1 MSVIPP
7 LDRIAKAPA
16 LGVDKIQQQFNKI
29 LDSIA
34 DQANKTIKD
43 SAKLPTNVNSDDPR
57 VKNIKQSLENIQL
70 SITKVQENIPKI
82 QSAVTAIT
90 TIISTAQGINAS
102 IAAAQLSNP
111 VTAVLFIALETQK
124 TQNQLIVNAIEAVKP
139 LQSLPDQIE
148 SKILT
153 LVPVLTTA
161 IAKLNTVS
169 DDDIELNIPTNI
181 STRLNTVSDD
191 DIELN
196 IPTNISTRLNTVS
209 DDDIELNIPT
219 NISTGLNTDTNIS
232 TGLNTD
238 TNYNDLI
245 PTEFYNE
252 SNVSEDDLT
261 QRSNSIE
268 QLVDQ
273 QRNLLTSLQEAPSQ
287 VYRGNG
293 NPLPNLG
300 KIGDYYLNTSNNVSY
315 GPKISDN
322 DWGTPIN

>member
-7 LDRIAKAPA
+7 LDRITKAPA

-82 QSAVTAIT
+82 QNAVTAIT

-102 IAAAQLSNP
+102 IATAQLAIP
-111 VTAVLFIALETQK
+111 VTAPLFIAMQTQAL
-124 TQNQLIVNAIEAVKP
+124 QNQLIVNAIEAVKP

-148 SKILT
+148 SKITILIPI
-153 LVPVLTTA
+153 LIAA
-161 IAKLNTVS
+161 ISKLNTITN
-169 DDDIELNIPTNI
+169 DDVELNVPSIP
-181 STRLNTVSDD
+181 RADD
-191 DIELN
+191 VELN
-196 IPTNISTRLNTVS
+196 VPSIPRA
-209 DDDIELNIPT
+209 DDVE
-219 NISTGLNTDTNIS
+219 LNTDN
-232 TGLNTD
+232 
-238 TNYNDLI
+238 NYNDLI

-252 SNVSEDDLT
+252 LNVSETDLT
-261 QRSNSIE
+261 QRSDSIE

-273 QRNLLTSLQEAPSQ
+273 QQNLLTSLQEAPSQ

>member
-7 LDRIAKAPA
+7 LDRLTKAPA

-82 QSAVTAIT
+82 QSAITAVS
-90 TIISTAQGINAS
+90 TIISTAQGINAAL
-102 IAAAQLSNP
+102 AAAQLSNP
-111 VTAVLFIALETQK
+111 VTAALFIALQTQAL
-124 TQNQLIVNAIEAVKP
+124 QNQLIVNAIEAVKP

-169 DDDIELNIPTNI
+169 DDDIELNIP
-181 STRLNTVSDD
+181 
-191 DIELN
+191 
-196 IPTNISTRLNTVS
+196 
-209 DDDIELNIPT
+209 
-219 NISTGLNTDTNIS
+219 TNIS

>member
-7 LDRIAKAPA
+7 LDRLTKAPA
-16 LGVDKIQQQFNKI
+16 LGVDKIQQQFNNI
-29 LDSIA
+29 LDSIV

-102 IAAAQLSNP
+102 IAAAQLAVP
-111 VTAVLFIALETQK
+111 VTAPLFIAMQTQAL
-124 TQNQLIVNAIEAVKP
+124 QNQLIVNAIEAVKP

-169 DDDIELNIPTNI
+169 DGDIELNIP
-181 STRLNTVSDD
+181 
-191 DIELN
+191 
-196 IPTNISTRLNTVS
+196 
-209 DDDIELNIPT
+209 
-219 NISTGLNTDTNIS
+219 TNIS

-252 SNVSEDDLT
+252 LNVSEDDLT

>member
-29 LDSIA
+29 LDSIT

-161 IAKLNTVS
+161 ISKLNTIT
-169 DDDIELNIPTNI
+169 DDDVELNVPTNI

-196 IPTNISTRLNTVS
+196 IP
-209 DDDIELNIPT
+209 
-219 NISTGLNTDTNIS
+219 TNIS

-315 GPKISDN
+315 GPKITDT
-322 DWGTPIN
+322 DWGNPLN

>member
-1 MSVIPP
+1 MSIIPP
-7 LDRIAKAPA
+7 LDRITKVPA

-29 LDSIA
+29 LDSIV

-43 SAKLPTNVNSDDPR
+43 SAKLPTNVNSDDLR

-70 SITKVQENIPKI
+70 SITNVQENIPKI

-90 TIISTAQGINAS
+90 TIISTAQGINAA

-111 VTAVLFIALETQK
+111 VTAPLFIAMQTQAL
-124 TQNQLIVNAIEAVKP
+124 QNQLIVNAIEAVKP

-148 SKILT
+148 SKITILIPI
-153 LVPVLTTA
+153 LIAA
-161 IAKLNTVS
+161 ISKLNTITN
-169 DDDIELNIPTNI
+169 DDVE
-181 STRLNTVSDD
+181 
-191 DIELN
+191 
-196 IPTNISTRLNTVS
+196 
-209 DDDIELNIPT
+209 
-219 NISTGLNTDTNIS
+219 LNTDN
-232 TGLNTD
+232 
-238 TNYNDLI
+238 NYNDLI

-252 SNVSEDDLT
+252 SNVSETDLT

-268 QLVDQ
+268 QLVEQ

-287 VYRGNG
+287 VYKQEG
-293 NPLPNLG
+293 NPPPELG

>member
-7 LDRIAKAPA
+7 LDRITKAPA

-43 SAKLPTNVNSDDPR
+43 SAKLPINVNSDDPR

-82 QSAVTAIT
+82 QKAVTAIT

-102 IAAAQLSNP
+102 IAAAQLAVP
-111 VTAVLFIALETQK
+111 VTAGLFIAMQTQAL
-124 TQNQLIVNAIEAVKP
+124 QNQLIVNAIEAVKP

-148 SKILT
+148 SKITILIPI
-153 LVPVLTTA
+153 LIAA
-161 IAKLNTVS
+161 ISKLNTITN
-169 DDDIELNIPTNI
+169 DDVELNIPSIPRADNVE
-181 STRLNTVSDD
+181 LNV
-191 DIELN
+191 LN
-196 IPTNISTRLNTVS
+196 IPLT
-209 DDDIELNIPT
+209 DDVE
-219 NISTGLNTDTNIS
+219 LNTDN
-232 TGLNTD
+232 
-238 TNYNDLI
+238 NYNDLI

-252 SNVSEDDLT
+252 LNVSETDLT
-261 QRSNSIE
+261 QRSDSIE
-268 QLVDQ
+268 QLVEQ
-273 QRNLLTSLQEAPSQ
+273 QQNLLTSLQEAPSQ

-315 GPKISDN
+315 GP
-322 DWGTPIN
+322 

>member
-7 LDRIAKAPA
+7 LDRLTKAPA
-16 LGVDKIQQQFNKI
+16 LGVDKIQQQFNNI
-29 LDSIA
+29 LDSIV

-82 QSAVTAIT
+82 QSAITAVS

-102 IAAAQLSNP
+102 IAAAQLAVP
-111 VTAVLFIALETQK
+111 VTAGLFIAMQTQAL
-124 TQNQLIVNAIEAVKP
+124 QNQLIVNAIEAVKP

-169 DDDIELNIPTNI
+169 DGDIELNIP
-181 STRLNTVSDD
+181 
-191 DIELN
+191 
-196 IPTNISTRLNTVS
+196 
-209 DDDIELNIPT
+209 
-219 NISTGLNTDTNIS
+219 TNIS

-252 SNVSEDDLT
+252 LNVSEDDLT

>member
-7 LDRIAKAPA
+7 LDRITKAPA

-43 SAKLPTNVNSDDPR
+43 SAKLPINVNSDDPR

-82 QSAVTAIT
+82 QKAVTAIT

-102 IAAAQLSNP
+102 IAAAQLAVP
-111 VTAVLFIALETQK
+111 VTAGLFIAMQTQAL
-124 TQNQLIVNAIEAVKP
+124 QNQLIVNAIEAVKP

-148 SKILT
+148 SKITILIPI
-153 LVPVLTTA
+153 LIAA
-161 IAKLNTVS
+161 ISKLNTITN
-169 DDDIELNIPTNI
+169 DDVELNIPSIPRADNVE
-181 STRLNTVSDD
+181 LNV
-191 DIELN
+191 LN
-196 IPTNISTRLNTVS
+196 IPLT
-209 DDDIELNIPT
+209 DDVE
-219 NISTGLNTDTNIS
+219 LNTDN
-232 TGLNTD
+232 
-238 TNYNDLI
+238 NYNDLI

-252 SNVSEDDLT
+252 LNVSETDLT
-261 QRSNSIE
+261 QRSDSIE

-273 QRNLLTSLQEAPSQ
+273 QQNLLTSLQEAPSQ

>member
-7 LDRIAKAPA
+7 LDRLTKAPA

-29 LDSIA
+29 LDSIV

-90 TIISTAQGINAS
+90 TIISTAQGINAAL
-102 IAAAQLSNP
+102 AAAQLSNP
-111 VTAVLFIALETQK
+111 VTAPLFIAMQTQAL
-124 TQNQLIVNAIEAVKP
+124 QNQLIVNAIESVKP

-148 SKILT
+148 SKITILIPI
-153 LVPVLTTA
+153 LIAA
-161 IAKLNTVS
+161 ISKLNTITN
-169 DDDIELNIPTNI
+169 DDVELNIPSIPRADNVE
-181 STRLNTVSDD
+181 LNV
-191 DIELN
+191 LN
-196 IPTNISTRLNTVS
+196 IPLT
-209 DDDIELNIPT
+209 DDVE
-219 NISTGLNTDTNIS
+219 LNTDN
-232 TGLNTD
+232 
-238 TNYNDLI
+238 NYNDLI

-273 QRNLLTSLQEAPSQ
+273 QQNLLTSLQEAPSQ

>member
-43 SAKLPTNVNSDDPR
+43 SAKLPINVNSDDPR

-82 QSAVTAIT
+82 QKAVTAIT

-102 IAAAQLSNP
+102 IAAAQLAVP
-111 VTAVLFIALETQK
+111 VTATLFIAMQTQAL
-124 TQNQLIVNAIEAVKP
+124 QNQLIVNAIEAVKP

-148 SKILT
+148 SKITILIPI
-153 LVPVLTTA
+153 LIAA
-161 IAKLNTVS
+161 ISKLNTITN
-169 DDDIELNIPTNI
+169 DDVELNIPSIPRADNVE
-181 STRLNTVSDD
+181 LNV
-191 DIELN
+191 LN
-196 IPTNISTRLNTVS
+196 IPLT
-209 DDDIELNIPT
+209 DDVE
-219 NISTGLNTDTNIS
+219 LNTDN
-232 TGLNTD
+232 
-238 TNYNDLI
+238 NYNDLI

-252 SNVSEDDLT
+252 LNVSETDLT
-261 QRSNSIE
+261 QRSDSIE

-273 QRNLLTSLQEAPSQ
+273 QQNLLTSLQEAPSQ

>member
-7 LDRIAKAPA
+7 LDRITKAPA

-90 TIISTAQGINAS
+90 TIISTAQGINAAL
-102 IAAAQLSNP
+102 AAAQLSNP
-111 VTAVLFIALETQK
+111 VTAPLFIAMQTQAL
-124 TQNQLIVNAIEAVKP
+124 QNQLIVNAIEAVKP

-148 SKILT
+148 SKITILIPI
-153 LVPVLTTA
+153 LIAA
-161 IAKLNTVS
+161 ISKLNTITN
-169 DDDIELNIPTNI
+169 DDVELNVPSIP
-181 STRLNTVSDD
+181 RADD
-191 DIELN
+191 VEFN
-196 IPTNISTRLNTVS
+196 VPSIPRA
-209 DDDIELNIPT
+209 DDVE
-219 NISTGLNTDTNIS
+219 LNTDN
-232 TGLNTD
+232 
-238 TNYNDLI
+238 NYNDLI

-252 SNVSEDDLT
+252 LNVSETDLT
-261 QRSNSIE
+261 QRSDSIE
-268 QLVDQ
+268 QLVEQ
-273 QRNLLTSLQEAPSQ
+273 QQNLLTSLQEAPSQ

>member
-16 LGVDKIQQQFNKI
+16 LGVDKIQQQFNNI
-29 LDSIA
+29 LDSIV
-34 DQANKTIKD
+34 DRVNETIKD
-43 SAKLPTNVNSDDPR
+43 SAKLPTNVNCDDPR

-90 TIISTAQGINAS
+90 TIISTAQGINAAL
-102 IAAAQLSNP
+102 AAAQLSNP
-111 VTAVLFIALETQK
+111 VTAPLFIAMQTQAL
-124 TQNQLIVNAIEAVKP
+124 QNQLIVNAIEAVKP

-161 IAKLNTVS
+161 IAKLNTVC
-169 DDDIELNIPTNI
+169 
-181 STRLNTVSDD
+181 
-191 DIELN
+191 
-196 IPTNISTRLNTVS
+196 

-219 NISTGLNTDTNIS
+219 NISTGVNPTNIS
-232 TGLNTD
+232 TGVNPTNISTGVNPTNILTGVNPTNILTGVNPTNILTGLNTD
-238 TNYNDLI
+238 NNYNDLI

>member
-7 LDRIAKAPA
+7 LDRITKAPA

-82 QSAVTAIT
+82 QKAVTAIT

-102 IAAAQLSNP
+102 IATAQLAVP
-111 VTAVLFIALETQK
+111 VTAGLFIAMQTQAL
-124 TQNQLIVNAIEAVKP
+124 QNQLIVNAIEAVKP

-148 SKILT
+148 SKITILIPI
-153 LVPVLTTA
+153 LIAA
-161 IAKLNTVS
+161 ISKLNTITN
-169 DDDIELNIPTNI
+169 DDVELNIPSIPRADNVE
-181 STRLNTVSDD
+181 LNV
-191 DIELN
+191 LN
-196 IPTNISTRLNTVS
+196 IPLT
-209 DDDIELNIPT
+209 DDVE
-219 NISTGLNTDTNIS
+219 LNTDN
-232 TGLNTD
+232 
-238 TNYNDLI
+238 NYNDLI

-252 SNVSEDDLT
+252 LNVSETDLT
-261 QRSNSIE
+261 QRSDSIE
-268 QLVDQ
+268 QLVEQ
-273 QRNLLTSLQEAPSQ
+273 QQNLLTSLQEAPSQ

>member
-7 LDRIAKAPA
+7 LDRLTKAPA
-16 LGVDKIQQQFNKI
+16 LGVDKIQQQFNNI
-29 LDSIA
+29 LDSIV

-82 QSAVTAIT
+82 QSAITAVS
-90 TIISTAQGINAS
+90 TIISTAQGINAAL
-102 IAAAQLSNP
+102 AAAQLSNP
-111 VTAVLFIALETQK
+111 VTAALFIALQTQAL
-124 TQNQLIVNAIEAVKP
+124 QNQLIVNAIEAVKP
-139 LQSLPDQIE
+139 LQSLPKQID
-148 SKILT
+148 SKIIMLMPI
-153 LVPVLTTA
+153 LIAA
-161 IAKLNTVS
+161 ISKLNTITN
-169 DDDIELNIPTNI
+169 DDVELNVPSIPTDDVELNVSNI
-181 STRLNTVSDD
+181 ST
-191 DIELN
+191 ELN
-196 IPTNISTRLNTVS
+196 M
-209 DDDIELNIPT
+209 
-219 NISTGLNTDTNIS
+219 
-232 TGLNTD
+232 D

-252 SNVSEDDLT
+252 LNVSEDDLT

>member
-1 MSVIPP
+1 M
-7 LDRIAKAPA
+7 
-16 LGVDKIQQQFNKI
+16 
-29 LDSIA
+29 
-34 DQANKTIKD
+34 
-43 SAKLPTNVNSDDPR
+43 
-57 VKNIKQSLENIQL
+57 
-70 SITKVQENIPKI
+70 
-82 QSAVTAIT
+82 
-90 TIISTAQGINAS
+90 
-102 IAAAQLSNP
+102 
-111 VTAVLFIALETQK
+111 
-124 TQNQLIVNAIEAVKP
+124 
-139 LQSLPDQIE
+139 
-148 SKILT
+148 
-153 LVPVLTTA
+153 
-161 IAKLNTVS
+161 
-169 DDDIELNIPTNI
+169 
-181 STRLNTVSDD
+181 
-191 DIELN
+191 
-196 IPTNISTRLNTVS
+196 S

>member
-1 MSVIPP
+1 MSIIPP
-7 LDRIAKAPA
+7 LDRITEAPA

-102 IAAAQLSNP
+102 IAAAQLAVP
-111 VTAVLFIALETQK
+111 VTAGLFIAMQTQAL
-124 TQNQLIVNAIEAVKP
+124 QNQLIVNAIEAVKP

-148 SKILT
+148 SKITILIPI
-153 LVPVLTTA
+153 LIAA
-161 IAKLNTVS
+161 ISKLNTITN
-169 DDDIELNIPTNI
+169 DDVELNIPSI
-181 STRLNTVSDD
+181 SRADNV
-191 DIELN
+191 E
-196 IPTNISTRLNTVS
+196 
-209 DDDIELNIPT
+209 
-219 NISTGLNTDTNIS
+219 LNTDN
-232 TGLNTD
+232 
-238 TNYNDLI
+238 NYNDLI

-252 SNVSEDDLT
+252 LNVSETDLT
-261 QRSNSIE
+261 QRSDSIE
-268 QLVDQ
+268 QLVEQ
-273 QRNLLTSLQEAPSQ
+273 QQNLLTSLQEAPSQ

>member
-7 LDRIAKAPA
+7 LDRITKAPA

-43 SAKLPTNVNSDDPR
+43 SAKLPINVNSDDPR

-82 QSAVTAIT
+82 QKAVTAIT

-102 IAAAQLSNP
+102 IATAQLAIP
-111 VTAVLFIALETQK
+111 VTAPLFIAMQTQAL
-124 TQNQLIVNAIEAVKP
+124 QNQLIVNAIEAVKP

-148 SKILT
+148 SKITILIPI
-153 LVPVLTTA
+153 LIAA
-161 IAKLNTVS
+161 ISKLNTITN
-169 DDDIELNIPTNI
+169 DDVELNVPSIP
-181 STRLNTVSDD
+181 RADD
-191 DIELN
+191 VELN
-196 IPTNISTRLNTVS
+196 VPSIPRA
-209 DDDIELNIPT
+209 DDVE
-219 NISTGLNTDTNIS
+219 LNTDN
-232 TGLNTD
+232 
-238 TNYNDLI
+238 NYNDLI

-252 SNVSEDDLT
+252 LNVSETDLT
-261 QRSNSIE
+261 QRSDSIE
-268 QLVDQ
+268 QLVEQ
-273 QRNLLTSLQEAPSQ
+273 QQNLLTSLQEAPSQ

>member
-82 QSAVTAIT
+82 QRAVTAIT

-102 IAAAQLSNP
+102 IATAQLAIP
-111 VTAVLFIALETQK
+111 VTAPLFIAMQTQAL
-124 TQNQLIVNAIEAVKP
+124 QNQLIVNAIEAVKP

-148 SKILT
+148 SKITILIPI
-153 LVPVLTTA
+153 LIAA
-161 IAKLNTVS
+161 ISKLNTITN
-169 DDDIELNIPTNI
+169 DDVELNVPSIP
-181 STRLNTVSDD
+181 RADD
-191 DIELN
+191 VE
-196 IPTNISTRLNTVS
+196 
-209 DDDIELNIPT
+209 
-219 NISTGLNTDTNIS
+219 LNTDN
-232 TGLNTD
+232 
-238 TNYNDLI
+238 NYNDLI

-252 SNVSEDDLT
+252 LNVSETDLT
-261 QRSNSIE
+261 QRSDSIE
-268 QLVDQ
+268 QLVEQ
-273 QRNLLTSLQEAPSQ
+273 QQNLLTSLQEAPSQ

>member
-29 LDSIA
+29 LDSIT

-181 STRLNTVSDD
+181 STG
-191 DIELN
+191 
-196 IPTNISTRLNTVS
+196 LNTVS

>member
-7 LDRIAKAPA
+7 LDRITKAPA

-82 QSAVTAIT
+82 QKAVTAIT

-102 IAAAQLSNP
+102 IAAAQLAVP
-111 VTAVLFIALETQK
+111 VTAPLFIAMQTQAL
-124 TQNQLIVNAIEAVKP
+124 QNQLIVNAIEAVKP

-148 SKILT
+148 SKITILIPI
-153 LVPVLTTA
+153 LIAA
-161 IAKLNTVS
+161 ISKLNTITN
-169 DDDIELNIPTNI
+169 DDVELNVPSIP
-181 STRLNTVSDD
+181 RADD
-191 DIELN
+191 VELN
-196 IPTNISTRLNTVS
+196 VPSIPRA
-209 DDDIELNIPT
+209 DDVE
-219 NISTGLNTDTNIS
+219 LNTDN
-232 TGLNTD
+232 
-238 TNYNDLI
+238 NYNDLI

-252 SNVSEDDLT
+252 LNVSETDLT
-261 QRSNSIE
+261 QRSDSIE
-268 QLVDQ
+268 QLVEQ
-273 QRNLLTSLQEAPSQ
+273 QQNLLTSLQEAPSQ

>member
-7 LDRIAKAPA
+7 LDRLTKAPA
-16 LGVDKIQQQFNKI
+16 LGVDKIQQQFNNI
-29 LDSIA
+29 LDSIV

-181 STRLNTVSDD
+181 ST
-191 DIELN
+191 
-196 IPTNISTRLNTVS
+196 
-209 DDDIELNIPT
+209 
-219 NISTGLNTDTNIS
+219 
-232 TGLNTD
+232 GLNTD

>member
-102 IAAAQLSNP
+102 LAAAQLSIP
-111 VTAVLFIALETQK
+111 VTAPLFIAMQTQAL
-124 TQNQLIVNAIEAVKP
+124 QNQLIVNAIEAVKP

-148 SKILT
+148 SKITILIPI
-153 LVPVLTTA
+153 LIAA
-161 IAKLNTVS
+161 ISKLNTITN
-169 DDDIELNIPTNI
+169 DDVELNVPSIP
-181 STRLNTVSDD
+181 RADD
-191 DIELN
+191 VELN
-196 IPTNISTRLNTVS
+196 VPSIPRA
-209 DDDIELNIPT
+209 DDVE
-219 NISTGLNTDTNIS
+219 LNTDN
-232 TGLNTD
+232 
-238 TNYNDLI
+238 NYNDLI

-252 SNVSEDDLT
+252 LNVSETDLT

-273 QRNLLTSLQEAPSQ
+273 QQNLLTSLQEAPSQ